1 MAKDVDEC
9 VHDSEVEW
17 REVLKISCI
26 FCYAK
31 ALPGRSQDEY
41 QCRQYIGTEILAHLL
56 GFFEITDHKP
66 GSHMGRKP
74 KERKIGTVTAK
85 QMSAAVDL
93 VLKDNYSIRAAAE
106 RLNIKFQTLHR
117 YVTKKRRNPDIPLA
131 GMAPNYAARRT
142 FSAEQEDELGEYLTK
157 CSKMAY
163 GISTKECRKLAF
175 EMAIRNNIKVPDSW
189 HPQVADGNR
198 IFNLDE
204 SGVTTAHKP
213 RKILAEKGSKQVN
226 QCTSAE
232 RGALVTIC
240 SIVSAAGTYLPPA
253 LVFPRKY
260 FKAHMLAGAPAG
272 SLGVAN
278 TSGWMTSDL
287 FIQVLDHFIRF
298 ANICFE
304 NPMLLIYDNHESHI
318 SLATVEKARKFG
330 VDILTL
336 PPHCSHR
343 MQPLDVSVFG
353 PFKSY
358 YNAAVDF
365 WMLRNPGIPMTIY
378 QVAECVG
385 EAHPKAFTP
394 ANIIAGFKRSGI
406 YPLNRSVFFEADFLN
421 ASVTDRP
428 IDLESPSTSFQARKN
443 DDLNKET
450 NKTNLKCD
458 STDNTE
464 KTDGKRST
472 DFVSPEAFRGFPKAA
487 SRKTNRKPRQ
497 RGKSKIITD
506 SPEKHVLIEK
516 EKEKELNTRK
526 GMKKTKRVPADWDT
540 DKLKKPKKPAA
551 ESYVCKDSDSSDSD
565 NDVSV
570 TLADSSGDENYWFPD
585 VEKEPD
591 FFEQPK
597 INDFVLVEFPNRIF
611 YIAKVISEI
620 VHGNEYEVS
629 FLRKCRKMGGCFVFP
644 AIPDMAAVQK
654 KNKVGASKAEPC
666 QK

>member
-1 MAKDVDEC
+1 MSLILCSFVVLSPKKASRQRHIRYLRHTPM
-9 VHDSEVEW
+9 VHSE
-17 REVLKISCI
+17 
-26 FCYAK
+26 
-31 ALPGRSQDEY
+31 
-41 QCRQYIGTEILAHLL
+41 
-56 GFFEITDHKP
+56 
-66 GSHMGRKP
+66 
-74 KERKIGTVTAK
+74 TV
-85 QMSAAVDL
+85 SAVDL

-131 GMAPNYAARRT
+131 GMAPNYAVRRIV
-142 FSAEQEDELGEYLTK
+142 SAEQEDELGEYITK

-163 GISTKECRKLAF
+163 RISTKECRKLAF

-189 HPQVADGNR
+189 HVCLFFDNLESVLRRIPQVADGNR

-213 RKILAEKGSKQVN
+213 RKILAEKGSNQVN

-240 SIVSAAGTYLPPA
+240 SIVSAAGTYLPSA

-260 FKAHMLAGAPAG
+260 FKAHMLAVAPAG
-272 SLGVAN
+272 SLGLAN

-287 FIQVLDHFIRF
+287 FIQVLDHFIKF
-298 ANICFE
+298 TNSCSE
-304 NPMLLIYDNHESHI
+304 NPTLLIYDDHESHI
-318 SLATVEKARKFG
+318 SLTTVEKARKFG
-330 VDILTL
+330 VNILTL

-358 YNAAVDF
+358 YNAAVDS

-378 QVAECVG
+378 QVAECMG

-406 YPLNRSVFFEADFLN
+406 YPLNRSVFSEADFLN

-464 KTDGKRST
+464 TTDGKRST
-472 DFVSPEAFRGFPKAA
+472 DFVSPEAFRDF
-487 SRKTNRKPRQ
+487 RKLH
-497 RGKSKIITD
+497 
-506 SPEKHVLIEK
+506 PEKLIENHGRG

-526 GMKKTKRVPADWDT
+526 GMKKTKRALADWDT
-540 DKLKKPKKPAA
+540 DELKKPKKPAA
-551 ESYVCKDSDSSDSD
+551 ESYVY
-565 NDVSV
+565 
-570 TLADSSGDENYWFPD
+570 SSGDENYWFPD
-585 VEKEPD
+585 VEKEPG
-591 FFEQPK
+591 FFKQPE
-597 INDFVLVEFPNRIF
+597 INDFVLVEFPNKIF

-654 KNKVGASKAEPC
+654 NEIKWVLPKPNPVKNKRLANYLKFNISFNNFDVR
-666 QK
+666 